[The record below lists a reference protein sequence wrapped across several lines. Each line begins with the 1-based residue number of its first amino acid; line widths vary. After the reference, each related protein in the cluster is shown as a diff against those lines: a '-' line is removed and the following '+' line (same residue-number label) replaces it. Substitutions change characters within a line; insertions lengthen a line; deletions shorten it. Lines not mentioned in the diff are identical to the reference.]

1 MRPSVASLAGALGA
15 LAVLAPALSAPADR
29 AVAAASTVQT
39 DFSCYLQSRAVR
51 VSGSGFDPGAQY
63 TVSVDGTALG
73 PGTVKSD
80 GSISGTLDS
89 GRLSG
94 AAPVTHQLSVAE
106 GSNQATATFQ
116 VTGFTARFSPS
127 TGDPR
132 TLLVSYSVYG
142 FAPGSPSGQPL
153 YLHYRSP
160 SGNGGE
166 TIHIGHTNPP
176 CGTVTHSRLRHLFPF
191 SPRAGTWTLQIDTS
205 ATYSAKSQPRVVRS
219 VTVR

>member
-1 MRPSVASLAGALGA
+1 MRPSAASLAGAFGA
-15 LAVLAPALSAPADR
+15 LALLIPSLSAPAER
-29 AVAAASTVQT
+29 AAAAAATVQT

-51 VSGSGFDPGAQY
+51 VSGNGFTPGAVY
-63 TVSVDGTALG
+63 TVSVDGTAVG

-89 GRLSG
+89 GRIGG
-94 AAPVTHQLSVAE
+94 AAPVTRALTVSQ
-106 GSNQATATFQ
+106 GSNQAQTTFQ

-132 TLLVSYSVYG
+132 TLLVRYSVYG
-142 FAPGSPSGQPL
+142 FAPGSPDTQPL

-160 SGNGGE
+160 SGNGGQ
-166 TIHIGHTNPP
+166 TINIGHTNAP

-191 SPRAGTWTLQIDTS
+191 SPRAGTWLLQFDTS
-205 ATYSAKSQPRVVRS
+205 PRYSPSSQPRVVRS
-219 VTVR
+219 VLVR